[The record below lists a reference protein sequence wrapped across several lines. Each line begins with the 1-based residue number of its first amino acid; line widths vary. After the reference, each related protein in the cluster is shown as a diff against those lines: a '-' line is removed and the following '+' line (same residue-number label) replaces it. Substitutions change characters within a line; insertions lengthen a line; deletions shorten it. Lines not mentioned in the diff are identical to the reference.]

1 MIAEPVDTDQIEM
14 IMQAVGLVVS
24 FDSERFL
31 ALDADQ
37 QARIRHAVE
46 RYYAVVG
53 QPDGS
58 DGVRRS
64 NSVFSAL
71 MPHRPG
77 RKSAL
82 FRRLLA
88 GREPFPV
95 PPPTSYSYPWYDL
108 LDAPGPRTV
117 SIGGCGTLATAIRS
131 AALVEGGAALPEVLM
146 VNQDL
151 WIVERAND
159 AARACLSAVDAGDG
173 DSPEALA
180 AAKEAEWLI
189 RHPGAPEHRVYWG
202 TDGVLNEGH
211 VSDLPPSI
219 RMGEFEVI
227 RVIRS
232 RDDDMR
238 LQCEERQATLA
249 APIESG
255 PLSVAKA
262 LAARALNELAREDWK
277 PFDRGPLVQFRR
289 WGWLIA
295 PMPA

>member
-1 MIAEPVDTDQIEM
+1 MIAEPVDTEQIEM

-31 ALDADQ
+31 ALDVDQ
-37 QARIRHAVE
+37 QARVRCAVE

-53 QPDGS
+53 QPDEAEGA
-58 DGVRRS
+58 RRPS
-64 NSVFSAL
+64 SLVGAL

-108 LDAPGPRTV
+108 LDSPGPRSV

-131 AALVEGGAALPEVLM
+131 AALFDGSAGQPEVLM

-151 WIVERAND
+151 WIVVRAND
-159 AARACLSAVDAGDG
+159 AARACLSAADAADA
-173 DSPEALA
+173 DSPVALA
-180 AAKEAEWLI
+180 AAKDAEWVI
-189 RHPGAPEHRVYWG
+189 RHPGAPEHRIYWG

-232 RDDDMR
+232 REEDMR
-238 LQCEERQATLA
+238 LQCEERQAALA

-255 PLSVAKA
+255 PLSVATA

-289 WGWLIA
+289 WGWVIA
-295 PMPA
+295 PISA